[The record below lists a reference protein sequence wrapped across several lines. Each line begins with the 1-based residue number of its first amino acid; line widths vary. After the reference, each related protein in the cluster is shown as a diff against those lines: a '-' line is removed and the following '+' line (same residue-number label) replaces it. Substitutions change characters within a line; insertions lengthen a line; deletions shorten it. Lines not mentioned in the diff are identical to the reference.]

1 VEEGWAATGRRRR
14 RLVAAMVWL
23 AALSGEGDQGER
35 WRRSSLE
42 RAAPAPA
49 LGRGRG
55 RGSQRAGGGGAG
67 ETASGRVGTRRWYP
81 SFFFLEQNELVNT

>member
-1 VEEGWAATGRRRR
+1 
-14 RLVAAMVWL
+14 L

-49 LGRGRG
+49 LVWAQRGWAPSAQVPRDSPVRPDG
-55 RGSQRAGGGGAG
+55 DDAVLTTLLARLD
-67 ETASGRVGTRRWYP
+67 ETVAAC
-81 SFFFLEQNELVNT
+81 Q